1 MTTQNGDL
9 DHLPSPENNS
19 ASASHRGPLRVA
31 IIGAGIGGLSAAIG
45 LRRQGHQVD
54 VSSPF
59 SMSCRTC
66 MNPYQ
71 LYEKSS
77 FAVELGAGI
86 HLTPNGNGILRR
98 WGIFA
103 EEFGGTLLNR
113 RFEFHY
119 NGEPIL
125 DEDLATPNLRWEHPW
140 HLVHRVALH
149 GRLKRAATG
158 EDGRGCQPSCIH
170 HQKLSTF
177 HQRGVKLL

>member
-1 MTTQNGDL
+1 
-9 DHLPSPENNS
+9 
-19 ASASHRGPLRVA
+19 
-31 IIGAGIGGLSAAIG
+31 
-45 LRRQGHQVD
+45 
-54 VSSPF
+54 
-59 SMSCRTC
+59 

-158 EDGRGCQPSCIH
+158 EDGRGLPAILHTSSEVVH
-170 HQKLSTF
+170 VSPE
-177 HQRGVKLL
+177 RGKITLVNGTIIEADVIIGADGVHVSVFLWLPGLTLFNVSP

>member
-9 DHLPSPENNS
+9 DHLPSPEDNS

-54 VSSPF
+54 
-59 SMSCRTC
+59 
-66 MNPYQ
+66 

-125 DEDLATPNLRWEHPW
+125 DEDLTTPNLRWEHP
-140 HLVHRVALH
+140 
-149 GRLKRAATG
+149 
-158 EDGRGCQPSCIH
+158 
-170 HQKLSTF
+170 
-177 HQRGVKLL
+177 